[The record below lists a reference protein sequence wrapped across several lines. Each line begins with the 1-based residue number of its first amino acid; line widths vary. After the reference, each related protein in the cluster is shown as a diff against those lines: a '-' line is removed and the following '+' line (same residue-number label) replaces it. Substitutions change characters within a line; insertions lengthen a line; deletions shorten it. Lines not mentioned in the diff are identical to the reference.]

1 MQNRL
6 MRFSGTAESVRA
18 LPLFAEEATTLRY
31 ASDHVD
37 VVWFPSGSHI
47 VEQSEPGAHAVLNR
61 QLGWDA

>member
-37 VVWFPSGSHI
+37 VQRVIGQERNDAERLGVGS
-47 VEQSEPGAHAVLNR
+47 AR
-61 QLGWDA
+61 CT